1 MTRRWISQV
10 QESSNTCGCVYTL
23 SSDSL
28 QKWPMSQQ
36 IVMEFHQRSL
46 EMGCTS
52 KRLCLISCIL
62 HYVHTIYRCVECICS
77 VSFQIF
83 QQLLLIPFTFGLHMQ
98 NSLKLY
104 IDYVDGASRSIQN
117 LSSATWAIFAPN
129 GKLVSMQGI
138 FISLSTNNIAEY
150 NAVVELIYDDI
161 LYGIRFLVIK
171 LDSKLVVLQIAN
183 VYLVRNTAI
192 LCMVLRVCILERYFD
207 FI

>member
-1 MTRRWISQV
+1 
-10 QESSNTCGCVYTL
+10 
-23 SSDSL
+23 
-28 QKWPMSQQ
+28 
-36 IVMEFHQRSL
+36 
-46 EMGCTS
+46 
-52 KRLCLISCIL
+52 
-62 HYVHTIYRCVECICS
+62 
-77 VSFQIF
+77 
-83 QQLLLIPFTFGLHMQ
+83 
-98 NSLKLY
+98 
-104 IDYVDGASRSIQN
+104 
-117 LSSATWAIFAPN
+117 
-129 GKLVSMQGI
+129 MQGI